1 MNISGLPAIKTYENY
16 QGAFGTLELA
26 NNMGDFISRVRLK
39 NIHLALGKLPQ
50 YYPDFEKQR
59 LADLE

>member
-16 QGAFGTLELA
+16 HGTFGTLQLA
-26 NNMGDFISRVRLK
+26 YQMRDFISSVRLT
-39 NIHLALGKLPQ
+39 NIHLALGKLPL